1 MGPAMEIKSFNLLLA
16 RSRSRVAVLGSM
28 TLRVSETKVETE
40 RGTLP
45 VRMMKDLGALVE
57 VAALLLGP
65 LRWVRVFLRR
75 LTIVKGVSWVVRKN
89 RRRQGVMVGTVRR
102 KSTSLGL

>member
-1 MGPAMEIKSFNLLLA
+1 MKSFSLFEFL
-16 RSRSRVAVLGSM
+16 SRRRVAVFGSM
-28 TLRVSETKVETE
+28 TLRVSWTKVETL

-45 VRMMKDLGALVE
+45 VRMMKDLGALVD

-75 LTIVKGVSWVVRKN
+75 LTMLARD
-89 RRRQGVMVGTVRR
+89 QGARELPV
-102 KSTSLGL
+102 

>member
-1 MGPAMEIKSFNLLLA
+1 M
-16 RSRSRVAVLGSM
+16 LGSM
-28 TLRVSETKVETE
+28 TFRVSCTRVETE

-57 VAALLLGP
+57 VAALLFGP

-75 LTIVKGVSWVVRKN
+75 LTIVTDVYWAPDAAGNRDEESDGMVSIFTARVLSANKR
-89 RRRQGVMVGTVRR
+89 
-102 KSTSLGL
+102 

>member
-1 MGPAMEIKSFNLLLA
+1 MKSLSLFEL
-16 RSRSRVAVLGSM
+16 RSRRRVAVFGSM
-28 TLRVSETKVETE
+28 TLRVSWTRVETE

-45 VRMMKDLGALVE
+45 VRMMKDLGAMVE

-75 LTIVKGVSWVVRKN
+75 LTILYYACVTASTLT
-89 RRRQGVMVGTVRR
+89 TV
-102 KSTSLGL
+102 LADVIGYY

>member
-1 MGPAMEIKSFNLLLA
+1 MKSFSLFEFL
-16 RSRSRVAVLGSM
+16 SRRRVAVFGSM
-28 TLRVSETKVETE
+28 TLRVSWTKVETL

-45 VRMMKDLGALVE
+45 VRMMKDLGALVD

-75 LTIVKGVSWVVRKN
+75 LTMLARDQGARKLP
-89 RRRQGVMVGTVRR
+89 V
-102 KSTSLGL
+102 